1 MKLSKVL
8 FALTFSLLI
17 SSFAFANPNTGIE
30 PTESTKIVTTAI
42 KSIIQKLEINLNQ
55 LESKTVM
62 LKFLINES
70 DELVVLSTGDS
81 DLDRTLKSA
90 LNYKEINAA
99 NMKYNKV
106 YILPVTFQ

>member
-8 FALTFSLLI
+8 FAVTFSILI
-17 SSFAFANPNTGIE
+17 SSFAFANPNTGLE
-30 PTESTKIVTTAI
+30 PTESSKKVTTKIQ
-42 KSIIQKLEINLNQ
+42 SIIQNLDIDLNQ
-55 LESKTVM
+55 LESKTM
-62 LKFLINES
+62 KLKFLINEN

-81 DLDRTLKSA
+81 NLDRTFKHA
-90 LNYKEINAA
+90 LNYKEVDST

>member
-8 FALTFSLLI
+8 FAVTFSILI
-17 SSFAFANPNTGIE
+17 SSFAFANPNTGLE
-30 PTESTKIVTTAI
+30 PTESTKTVTTKI
-42 KSIIQKLEINLNQ
+42 QSIIQKLDIDLNK
-55 LESKTVM
+55 LESKTIK

-81 DLDRTLKSA
+81 DLDRTLKNA
-90 LNYKEINAA
+90 LNYEEVDAT